1 MRDLPPVKDDRIIST
16 WASGEDAALWIIDQ
30 KRLGILTLDFIT
42 PIVDNPR
49 KWGEIAACNSI
60 SDVFAMGGRP
70 IVALNIVGFPV
81 KKLDIEVLR
90 QVLEGGYAKVREA
103 GAFLVGGHSVEDDEP
118 KYGLAVYGEVS
129 RDHPWQV
136 IGSMPED
143 ALILTKPVGTGVIA
157 TGIKADMIEDPMG
170 PEEAIRWM
178 TTLNNVPLVLPQ
190 HLLDEIHACTDVT
203 GFGLIGHAL
212 DMLST
217 KELNLCLGL
226 HNVPLLPGVI
236 ELAESGLI
244 PAGTY
249 NNRIQYENSVV
260 EIETLQEERVDML
273 YDAQTSGG
281 LLLSVHKDHVPA
293 VIAALKEAGFE
304 KTECIGYFKKGQG
317 QIEIVH
323 NV

>member
-178 TTLNNVPLVLPQ
+178 TTLKNVPLVLPQ
-190 HLLDEIHACTDVT
+190 HLLDEVHACTDVT

-236 ELAESGLI
+236 ELAESGLV

-273 YDAQTSGG
+273 YDAQKTGG
-281 LLLSVHKDHVPA
+281 LHLSVHKEHVQA

-304 KTECIGYFKKGQG
+304 ITECIGYIKKGQG
-317 QIEIVH
+317 QIEIFH